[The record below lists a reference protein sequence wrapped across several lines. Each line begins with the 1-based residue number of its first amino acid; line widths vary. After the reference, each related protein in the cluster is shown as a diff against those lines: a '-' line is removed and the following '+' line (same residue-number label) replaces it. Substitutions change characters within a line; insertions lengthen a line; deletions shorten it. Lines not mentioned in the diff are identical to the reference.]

1 MTATTTAH
9 FPLKLLL
16 GLIGAIVLDTA
27 TQLLWKSAV
36 IAVPDMPDLWQTAWV
51 MLQQPLFLGVILLMG
66 GQFLN
71 WIIVLDHADLSYA
84 HAITSLSYISVCG
97 LSVWLLGERLD
108 VWQGLGIVLILVG
121 VFFISRSGHVTV
133 GEIEP

>member
-1 MTATTTAH
+1 MTATPS

-27 TQLLWKSAV
+27 LQLLWKSAV
-36 IAVPDMPDLWQTAWV
+36 VAVPDTPDLWQTALA
-51 MLQQPLFLGVILLMG
+51 MLQQPLFLGVVLLMG

-121 VFFISRSGHVTV
+121 VFFISRSGHMTV
-133 GEIEP
+133 GVIEP